1 MVYSI
6 LNRKIES
13 NGTLETARE
22 LGVTIIAYSP
32 LAQGLLSGKFHENRE
47 LIKTRVGS
55 RKHMNKFK
63 KDGLVKSQPVIDKLK
78 TIAVEYNATP
88 SQVALNWIINFH
100 GDTMVAIPGATTI
113 RQAKENTGAMNFMLS
128 KEHLDLLDQ
137 VSTDYKL

>member
-1 MVYSI
+1 
-6 LNRKIES
+6 
-13 NGTLETARE
+13 
-22 LGVTIIAYSP
+22 
-32 LAQGLLSGKFHENRE
+32 
-47 LIKTRVGS
+47 
-55 RKHMNKFK
+55 MNKFK
-63 KDGLVKSQPVIDKLK
+63 KNSLVKSQPVIDKLK

-128 KEHLDLLDQ
+128 KKHLDLLDQ